1 MNEILQQLSLCIEK
15 GRVNKDSNYPADMKG
30 MPGAVELTQQALSE
44 GTLAQ
49 DILNIGFLPGMK
61 IVGDKFKDGKIFLPE
76 VLISARAM
84 SSAMDDPDTVNAVA
98 AHGLRSEK
106 NLAVR

>member
-44 GTLAQ
+44 GTHAQ

-61 IVGDKFKDGKIFLPE
+61 IVANNFLKHRVFFKFIKSSWHSFALIIITFLCQQ
-76 VLISARAM
+76 
-84 SSAMDDPDTVNAVA
+84 
-98 AHGLRSEK
+98 LRLFTSW
-106 NLAVR
+106 LP